1 MLFPRENEFNKEVL
15 AASQA
20 TGVPV
25 SVIKGFIGLESA
37 FNPNAY
43 REEKHISDASYGL
56 MQILYKTAKGVGY
69 AGEPKGL
76 LAPAA
81 SILYGA
87 KFLRGLLQRYPNVLD
102 AIASYNMG
110 HPRKA
115 SATTPTIV
123 GIYGKPGPDWV
134 YANQPYVDR
143 VASYIAYYQALEKA
157 DASRAAVVL
166 DLIKKKITPKA
177 ALYLDLSSLHSLP
190 EQKPKPENGAAS

>member
-1 MLFPRENEFNKEVL
+1 MLFPKENDFNREIL

-20 TGVPV
+20 AGVPV
-25 SVIKGFIGLESA
+25 SVIKGFVGLESA
-37 FNPNAY
+37 FRPDAY
-43 REEKHISDASYGL
+43 REEKAIKDASYGL
-56 MQILYKTAKGVGY
+56 MQILYKTAQGVGY
-69 AGEPKGL
+69 KGEPRGL
-76 LAPAA
+76 LDPAT
-81 SILYGA
+81 SLLYGA

-143 VASYIAYYQALEKA
+143 VASYVAYYQAKERG
-157 DASRAAVVL
+157 DEPRAALVL
-166 DLIKKKITPKA
+166 DAIKKKDTRMGA
-177 ALYLDLSSLHSLP
+177 SYLDPSSLLSHP
-190 EQKPKPENGAAS
+190 ASVRKAPN

>member
-1 MLFPRENEFNKEVL
+1 MLFPKENDFNREIL

-25 SVIKGFIGLESA
+25 SVIKGFVGMESA
-37 FNPNAY
+37 FKQAAF
-43 REEKHISDASYGL
+43 REEQHIKDASYGL
-56 MQILYKTAKGVGY
+56 MQILYKTAQGLGYKGTP
-69 AGEPKGL
+69 EGL
-76 LAPAA
+76 LNPAT
-81 SILYGA
+81 SLLYGA

-115 SATTPTIV
+115 SATTPIIV

-143 VASYIAYYQALEKA
+143 IASYIAYYQAKERG
-157 DASRAAVVL
+157 DEPRAALVL
-166 DLIKKKITPKA
+166 DAIKKKDTKTGASYLVQFSPALPQDSARKA
-177 ALYLDLSSLHSLP
+177 P
-190 EQKPKPENGAAS
+190 N